1 MAFSNAFSN
10 AFAGAAGGA
19 GGTTETGTVSLALA
33 VDVFDP
39 AVFDASGGWVA
50 SLSSVVVGSVDVSA
64 NLTGSVEIRAEEDS
78 ARIATLSVKPD
89 SVTELDGY
97 DSAAITI
104 DLTLTRGSQVATIRR
119 FTGVVEQVEFDPVSR
134 IATLSC
140 RDGYQE
146 RPKACASA
154 EEVAALFNGLAW
166 PNDKLVPWNTDAP
179 DPAGYF
185 AGLQETFSGATFI
198 DSLGLWRAVPW
209 NIGSAEASF
218 TAADIFDGSLSVV
231 RPSRADLP
239 SAIRATLTHRLPRL
253 HEAEVALSWTRP
265 DRTLYVTKGIGVLD
279 TATLQSALQ
288 GLSDWHIKGDLAITR
303 PGPPYSYPVIVG
315 GQTVYYQISQ
325 QAASVIVDAFT
336 ATAMRRW
343 YQDVA
348 NRYIIDIPMGGRST
362 RDDSVSLAISST
374 FDASGWESSRPTEQT
389 IPIFSANAPA
399 GLPTKTGYEGMM
411 APFPPVNSAVDHLA
425 DLTAADVQSA
435 VNHAIARALRLAASG
450 KRRQRITFQR
460 PLDPRWE
467 IGAVLAVSAY
477 GVSATGQVV
486 GFTETLD
493 IDSGECIS
501 EFTLACPDGS
511 GAVTGF
517 TATVTLP
524 TPSVA
529 HSLTA
534 PTMTTHIGSDATDT
548 PASPNPETMF
558 GWLTNTLPTSVH
570 YDAAK
575 AVYET
580 QFRVATP
587 VIPAAVRDPLSNDL
601 AVAATI
607 TIAGSGITLG
617 AF

>member
-1 MAFSNAFSN
+1 MAFSSAFSN
-10 AFAGAAGGA
+10 AFAGSGGA
-19 GGTTETGTVSLALA
+19 GGTTETGAVSVGLA

-39 AVFDASGGWVA
+39 AVFDASGGWVV
-50 SLSSVVVGSVDVSA
+50 SLSTVMVGAVDVSA
-64 NLTGSVEIRAEEDS
+64 RLHGQIDIRAEEDI
-78 ARIATLSVKPD
+78 ARIATVH
-89 SVTELDGY
+89 VTPATVSELDGY

-104 DLTLTRGSQVATIRR
+104 DLTLTRGTQTGTVRR

-146 RPKACASA
+146 RPRACGSA
-154 EEVAALFNGLAW
+154 EEVAALFGGLAW
-166 PNDKLVPWNTDAP
+166 PNDKLVPWNSDSP
-179 DPAGYF
+179 DPASYF
-185 AGLQETFSGATFI
+185 AGLQDTFSGATFI

-209 NIGSAEASF
+209 NIGTPMATLSAG
-218 TAADIFDGSLSVV
+218 DIFDGSLSVV

-265 DRTLYVTKGIGVLD
+265 DRSLYVTKGIGVLD
-279 TATLQSALQ
+279 QATLMSALQ
-288 GLSDWHIKGDLAITR
+288 GLSDWHIKSEVSLTHPEA
-303 PGPPYSYPVIVG
+303 PYSYPVIVG
-315 GQTVYYQISQ
+315 GQTVFYQISQ
-325 QAASVIVDAFT
+325 QAAAVIIDAFT

-343 YQDVA
+343 YQEVA

-362 RDDSVSLAISST
+362 RDDSVSLAIAST
-374 FDASGWESSRPTEQT
+374 FDSSGWESSRPTEQT

-399 GLPTKTGYEGMM
+399 GLPLKTGYEGLQ
-411 APFPPVNSAVDHLA
+411 APLPPVNSAVDHLA
-425 DLTAADVQSA
+425 DLTALDVHGA
-435 VNHAIARALRLAASG
+435 VNHTIARALRRAAAG
-450 KRRQRITFQR
+450 KRKQRITFQR

-467 IGAVLAVSAY
+467 IGAVLAVNAY

-486 GFTETLD
+486 GFSDTLD
-493 IDSGECIS
+493 IDSGECVS
-501 EFTLACPDGS
+501 EITLACPDGS
-511 GAVTGF
+511 GTTTGF

-524 TPSVA
+524 SPSVTHA
-529 HSLTA
+529 LTA
-534 PTMTTHIGSDATDT
+534 PAMTTHIGSDATDT
-548 PASPNPETMF
+548 PATPDPETMF
-558 GWLTNTLPTSVH
+558 GWLTNTLPTSTH
-570 YDAAK
+570 YSASK

-587 VIPAAVRDPLSNDL
+587 IIPAAVRDPLTNDL
-601 AVAATI
+601 SVTATI